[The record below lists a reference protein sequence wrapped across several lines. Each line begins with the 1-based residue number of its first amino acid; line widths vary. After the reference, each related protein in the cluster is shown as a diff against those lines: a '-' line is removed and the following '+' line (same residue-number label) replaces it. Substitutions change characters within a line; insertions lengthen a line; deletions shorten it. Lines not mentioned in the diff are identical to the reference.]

1 MMTEPGSQSNPP
13 DDGRRLSSRRR
24 GGSSSNGLPP
34 LNDMAR
40 SAVPY
45 AGVALAGFLI
55 AYLVMAFVVFPGGS
69 GEEEVEIPNVVGLSY
84 DEAVQRLGSYGFAT
98 GRAEERY
105 DASAPAYTVIEQTPR
120 AGITDLPGATVRLAV
135 SRGQLRGEVPMVMGL
150 TREEATAV
158 LQDAGLEV
166 GDVSSREDSAP
177 RGQVVGT
184 TPSIGSSVPLP
195 SAVNLVISS
204 GPSRVEIPDV
214 TGQLLPQA
222 QALLEQLGLGI
233 STSWDS
239 LSYMAPNTVVGQSPA
254 AGQSVRA
261 GATVSLILAG
271 QP

>member
-1 MMTEPGSQSNPP
+1 MTEPHSRSHGP
-13 DDGRRLSSRRR
+13 DGRRLTSRRR
-24 GGSSSNGLPP
+24 GSSSGKLPTWNEFSRGP
-34 LNDMAR
+34 L
-40 SAVPY
+40 PFL
-45 AGVALAGFLI
+45 GVAFAGFAM
-55 AYLVMAFVVFPGGS
+55 AYLVIAIFVFPGGS

-98 GRAEERY
+98 DRAEERY

-120 AGITDLPGATVRLAV
+120 AGITDVAGATIRLAV

-150 TREEATAV
+150 TREEAAAV
-158 LQDAGLEV
+158 LEDAGLEV

-184 TPSIGSSVPLP
+184 APSIGSSVPLP
-195 SAVNLVISS
+195 SAVNLVIST

-214 TGQLLPQA
+214 TGQELPHA
-222 QALLEQLGLGI
+222 QSLLEQLGLRI
-233 STSWDS
+233 TTTWDS
-239 LSYMAPNTVVGQSPA
+239 LSYMTPNTVVGQSPA

-271 QP
+271 RP